1 MNSQLIESELHFL
14 TQLKELATQHLFE
27 ASIRSALF
35 PKDFD
40 IVKAT
45 TTLERIINA
54 EIDYLQKEPDDYLD
68 IYG

>member
-1 MNSQLIESELHFL
+1 MNSHLIENELRFL

-40 IVKAT
+40 IAKAT
-45 TTLERIINA
+45 TTLERIIDA
-54 EIDYLQKEPDDYLD
+54 EIDFLQRESDDYLE
-68 IYG
+68 IYE